1 MTTSVIILLF
11 LGAAYSYGQEK
22 STVLIEASI
31 NGDSYR
37 IHTVKPD
44 YTYEIV
50 SNKEVREQGRVALKK
65 ELDKWVLDGYVL
77 VNSTVNTFPGGTNS
91 IIYYLLK
98 E

>member
-1 MTTSVIILLF
+1 MIILLF

-44 YTYEIV
+44 YTTYELE
-50 SNKEVREQGRVALKK
+50 SKREIRQQGRVVLKK
-65 ELDKWVLDGYVL
+65 ELDKWLLEGYVL
-77 VNSTVNTFPGGTNS
+77 VTSTVNTFPGGTNS